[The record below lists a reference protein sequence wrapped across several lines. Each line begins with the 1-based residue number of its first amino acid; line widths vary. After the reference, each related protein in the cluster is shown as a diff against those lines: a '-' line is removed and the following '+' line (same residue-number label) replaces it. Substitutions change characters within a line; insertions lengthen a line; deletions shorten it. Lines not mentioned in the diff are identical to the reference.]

1 MNAKDKAALIKESAK
16 IIGKEI
22 SDADADA
29 IVAGVMKVMKK
40 IAVQRLAT
48 SGAKIVLQ
56 FGAGAL
62 AAAVV
67 GLSPW
72 TGVGLVAVVSFYG
85 ALKAVIEVQAERAN
99 KKLIAETFEKTIST
113 ARTARQTKTSVADLF
128 PQKPN

>member
-1 MNAKDKAALIKESAK
+1 MNAKDRAALIKESAK
-16 IIGKEI
+16 IMGKEI

-29 IVAGVMKVMKK
+29 IVAGVMKK

-85 ALKAVIEVQAERAN
+85 ALKAVIEVHAERAN
-99 KKLIAETFEKTIST
+99 KKLIAETFKKTIST
-113 ARTARQTKTSVADLF
+113 AHTARQTKTSVADLF